1 MLGFACV
8 AIGAPCRALFFELSS
23 FPHWREVVEFASI
36 ALRQKAMPGASFPLL
51 TPGIA
56 LQLAARSRQLLRIIL
71 TRRTA
76 QKSEIRKTYGVI
88 RDATATKPH
97 GAFRDI
103 PHARTGQTPYI
114 QHHHSGAVIAP
125 HN

>member
-23 FPHWREVVEFASI
+23 FPHWREVVEFAAI
-36 ALRQKAMPGASFPLL
+36 ALRQTAMPGASFPLL

-76 QKSEIRKTYGVI
+76 QKSEIRKTYG
-88 RDATATKPH
+88 
-97 GAFRDI
+97 AFRDA
-103 PHARTGQTPYI
+103 PALPKLYCPTPELAKRPAFNASI
-114 QHHHSGAVIAP
+114 SAP
-125 HN
+125 